1 MLEELYKLV
10 RLGQNYV
17 ILQRVTCFF
26 VGKKDCAD
34 ITPGSQWLDNIRVW
48 MLDIVQDFDPHMHDT
63 VLKVNADELLPYI
76 YHSYMNTLLQE
87 EPAGGH

>member
-1 MLEELYKLV
+1 
-10 RLGQNYV
+10 
-17 ILQRVTCFF
+17 
-26 VGKKDCAD
+26 
-34 ITPGSQWLDNIRVW
+34 
-48 MLDIVQDFDPHMHDT
+48 MLDIVQDFDPHMHNT